1 MTKAEINPYEKVCE
15 NSLLGSRGDDLRD
28 CVCRGS
34 ASVQEERQELPD
46 E

>member
-1 MTKAEINPYEKVCE
+1 MIRERLKPYEKVCE

-28 CVCRGS
+28 CVSGGS
-34 ASVQEERQELPD
+34 ASVQEERQELPH